1 MKICIIGAGVVGSNI
16 AKTLSSEGYH
26 VVVVDK
32 DREKVEE
39 LQNFL
44 DVSAFVCD
52 ALDDRCL
59 DNFSDFDFFIIATDK
74 DEVNISIS
82 VFVKSI
88 FSSKK
93 KVLIRI
99 NRNLFYIKEIQK
111 FLNIDIVNTFEEVYN
126 NIKWI
131 IEYPFLSSIN
141 ELEDGKFILIGFK
154 VSEDNFLKNKKL
166 SDLKPLRDKIPFTIA
181 LIERNGK
188 DIFPSGDRVI
198 LEGDYLYLLLEKEN
212 LDSFISMLQIKN
224 PQVKSIVFLGISDFL
239 FEILRKLLTE
249 KNLKIKVIEKSM
261 EKCERIAEE
270 FPEVLVIHGKTTD
283 EELLERE
290 GISEADIVLSMTYSE
305 EGILA
310 CILSKTLGAKKIVA
324 LVDKPEYEEIS
335 NLLGIDMTIVPRK
348 LVARKVYQK
357 IGHKGFIDIFEL
369 KKDVHVFEKK
379 VGKDLDG
386 KHISDKFKKNILV
399 LAVKRDNSLYIAS
412 GKTVLKEGDYLILM
426 EARENE

>member
-1 MKICIIGAGVVGSNI
+1 
-16 AKTLSSEGYH
+16 
-26 VVVVDK
+26 
-32 DREKVEE
+32 
-39 LQNFL
+39 
-44 DVSAFVCD
+44 
-52 ALDDRCL
+52 
-59 DNFSDFDFFIIATDK
+59 
-74 DEVNISIS
+74 
-82 VFVKSI
+82 
-88 FSSKK
+88 
-93 KVLIRI
+93 
-99 NRNLFYIKEIQK
+99 
-111 FLNIDIVNTFEEVYN
+111 
-126 NIKWI
+126 
-131 IEYPFLSSIN
+131 
-141 ELEDGKFILIGFK
+141 
-154 VSEDNFLKNKKL
+154 
-166 SDLKPLRDKIPFTIA
+166 
-181 LIERNGK
+181 
-188 DIFPSGDRVI
+188 
-198 LEGDYLYLLLEKEN
+198 
-212 LDSFISMLQIKN
+212 
-224 PQVKSIVFLGISDFL
+224 
-239 FEILRKLLTE
+239 
-249 KNLKIKVIEKSM
+249 M

-386 KHISDKFKKNILV
+386 EHISDIFKENTLV